1 MNPTVPRAAS
11 GCVSDANSHMVKGE
25 QYSTKANHVAGTT
38 SIRSPAR
45 WAKGMKYVSSNG
57 GKWVYYDWITGI
69 MAHGEQFVNYDKAHT
84 GWYLF
89 DKTTGAMYHGD
100 TYIRSNGGK
109 WVRYDPVT
117 GIMVHGLDRRNGAWY
132 YFDQYTGKMAH
143 GRSWVPEWHAWHH
156 FDKVTGRG

>member
-1 MNPTVPRAAS
+1 
-11 GCVSDANSHMVKGE
+11 
-25 QYSTKANHVAGTT
+25 
-38 SIRSPAR
+38 
-45 WAKGMKYVSSNG
+45 
-57 GKWVYYDWITGI
+57 
-69 MAHGEQFVNYDKAHT
+69 
-84 GWYLF
+84 
-89 DKTTGAMYHGD
+89 MYHGD